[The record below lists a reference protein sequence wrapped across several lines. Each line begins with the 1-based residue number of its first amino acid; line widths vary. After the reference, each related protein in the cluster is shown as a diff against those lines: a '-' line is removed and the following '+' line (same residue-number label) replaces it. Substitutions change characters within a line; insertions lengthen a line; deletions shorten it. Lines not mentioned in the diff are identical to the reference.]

1 VAYRVGEVVE
11 TLATDL
17 GGFTLI
23 GTTQEL
29 RRQNREGST
38 RMTSQTP
45 QNQILLSARF
55 SVRYAGKPPV
65 LRDVRL
71 EIQRGEVLGLVGQSG
86 SGKSTLA
93 MAVLGLLD
101 KKRSQAEGTIRFQ
114 DSELLQLSERELR
127 ALRGR
132 AISLVLQSPLSSLNP
147 ALKIRTQ
154 LKEAWRA
161 HASGTSADCAN
172 AIRASLQSVSL
183 PADDDFLR
191 KYPSQMS
198 VGQAQRV
205 LIAMAVMHRPALLI
219 ADEATSALDVIT
231 QSEILALFR
240 ELNRSTGMAILYIS
254 HDLASVAGIC
264 DRIAI
269 LHQGEIVECGVTQQI
284 FANPQHAYTQ
294 RLMAAM
300 PRLLPGSAPLQIKTA
315 AAR

>member
-1 VAYRVGEVVE
+1 MASE
-11 TLATDL
+11 TQR
-17 GGFTLI
+17 G
-23 GTTQEL
+23 
-29 RRQNREGST
+29 
-38 RMTSQTP
+38 
-45 QNQILLSARF
+45 QILLSAHF
-55 SVRYAGKPPV
+55 SVRYAGKAPV
-65 LRDVRL
+65 LHDVRL

-93 MAVLGLLD
+93 MAILGLLD
-101 KKRSQAEGTIRFQ
+101 KKRSHAEGTIRFQ
-114 DSELLQLSERELR
+114 DSDLLQLSERELR
-127 ALRGR
+127 ALRGK
-132 AISLVLQSPLSSLNP
+132 AVALVLQSPLSSLNP

-161 HASGTSADCAN
+161 HASGTSIDCTN

-183 PADDDFLR
+183 PADDEFLR

-269 LHQGEIVECGVTQQI
+269 LHQGEIVECGVTERI
-284 FANPQHAYTQ
+284 FSNPQHEYTQ
-294 RLMAAM
+294 RLMAAI
-300 PRLLPGSAPLQIKTA
+300 PRLLISSSQLQMKTA

>member
-1 VAYRVGEVVE
+1 MVDES
-11 TLATDL
+11 
-17 GGFTLI
+17 
-23 GTTQEL
+23 
-29 RRQNREGST
+29 QNGV
-38 RMTSQTP
+38 
-45 QNQILLSARF
+45 LLSAHLWL
-55 SVRYAGKPPV
+55 RYGKKPPV
-65 LRDVRL
+65 LSDVDVD
-71 EIQRGEVLGLVGQSG
+71 ICRGEVLGLIGQSG

-93 MAVLGLLD
+93 MAILGLLD
-101 KKRSQAEGTIRFQ
+101 RKHAQVEGTVRF
-114 DSELLQLSERELR
+114 DGADLLRLSESDLR

-132 AISLVLQSPLSSLNP
+132 KIALVLQSPLSSLNP

-161 HASGTSADCAN
+161 HASGPKADCEA
-172 AIRASLQSVSL
+172 AIRAALESVSL
-183 PADDDFLR
+183 PATDEFLR

-240 ELNRSTGMAILYIS
+240 ELNRNSGMAILYIS

-269 LHQGEIVECGVTQQI
+269 LHEGQIVESGSTEQVLTS
-284 FANPQHAYTQ
+284 PRHEYTQ

-300 PRLLPGSAPLQIKTA
+300 PKMPQPQRLAVGKA
-315 AAR
+315 AAL

>member
-1 VAYRVGEVVE
+1 MCTAP
-11 TLATDL
+11 TD
-17 GGFTLI
+17 
-23 GTTQEL
+23 E
-29 RRQNREGST
+29 
-38 RMTSQTP
+38 
-45 QNQILLSARF
+45 ILLSAHL
-55 SVRYAGKPPV
+55 SVSYGGKAV
-65 LRDVRL
+65 LRDVEF
-71 EIQRGEVLGLVGQSG
+71 EIRRGEVLGLVGQSG

-93 MAVLGLLD
+93 MAILGLLD
-101 KKRSQAEGTIRFQ
+101 AKRARVEGTVNFQ
-114 DSELLQLSERELR
+114 GSNLLQLRERELR
-127 ALRGR
+127 ERRGR
-132 AISLVLQSPLSSLNP
+132 VLALVLQSPLSSLNP

-161 HASGTSADCAN
+161 HASGPAADCDR
-172 AIRASLQSVSL
+172 AIRAALESVSL
-183 PADDDFLR
+183 PSSNEFLS

-205 LIAMAVMHRPALLI
+205 LIAMAVTHRPALLI

-269 LHQGEIVECGVTQQI
+269 LHAGQVVECNATAAI
-284 FANPQHAYTQ
+284 FANPQHEYTK

-300 PRLLPGSAPLQIKTA
+300 PQMLRPIAPESLAREAAKHA
-315 AAR
+315 AATR

>member
-1 VAYRVGEVVE
+1 MSSAS
-11 TLATDL
+11 
-17 GGFTLI
+17 
-23 GTTQEL
+23 
-29 RRQNREGST
+29 QN
-38 RMTSQTP
+38 P
-45 QNQILLSARF
+45 ILLSAHF

-65 LRDVRL
+65 LRDLQL

-93 MAVLGLLD
+93 MAILGLLD
-101 KKRSQAEGTIRFQ
+101 KKRSPAEGTIRFEEA
-114 DSELLQLSERELR
+114 DLLQLSERELR

-132 AISLVLQSPLSSLNP
+132 SIALVLQSPLSSLNP

-161 HASGTSADCAN
+161 HASGTSADCVN
-172 AIRASLQSVSL
+172 AIRTSLQSVSL
-183 PADDDFLR
+183 PSDDEFLR

-269 LHQGEIVECGVTQQI
+269 LHQGEIVECGATEQI
-284 FANPQHAYTQ
+284 FASPQHEYTQ

-300 PRLLPGSAPLQIKTA
+300 PRLLPGTAQLQMKIA

>member
-1 VAYRVGEVVE
+1 MASEA
-11 TLATDL
+11 L
-17 GGFTLI
+17 
-23 GTTQEL
+23 
-29 RRQNREGST
+29 
-38 RMTSQTP
+38 
-45 QNQILLSARF
+45 QNQVLMSAHF
-55 SVRYAGKPPV
+55 SVRYADKPSV
-65 LRDVRL
+65 LRNVQIDVR
-71 EIQRGEVLGLVGQSG
+71 RGEVLGLVGQSG

-93 MAVLGLLD
+93 MAILGLLD
-101 KKRSQAEGTIRFQ
+101 GKRSHAEGTIRFQ
-114 DSELLQLSERELR
+114 DSDLLQLSERELR

-132 AISLVLQSPLSSLNP
+132 AVALVLQSPLSSLNP

-161 HASGTSADCAN
+161 HASGTTADCAN

-269 LHQGEIVECGVTQQI
+269 LHQGEIVECGATEQI
-284 FANPQHAYTQ
+284 FSNPQHEYTQ
-294 RLMAAM
+294 RLMAAI
-300 PRLLPGSAPLQIKTA
+300 PRMLPASSQLQIKSA

>member
-1 VAYRVGEVVE
+1 MAFEAPQNHVA
-11 TLATDL
+11 
-17 GGFTLI
+17 
-23 GTTQEL
+23 
-29 RRQNREGST
+29 
-38 RMTSQTP
+38 
-45 QNQILLSARF
+45 QNQILLSAHF

-65 LRDVRL
+65 LRDVQL
-71 EIQRGEVLGLVGQSG
+71 EIKRGEVLGLVGQSG

-93 MAVLGLLD
+93 MAILGLLD
-101 KKRSQAEGTIRFQ
+101 KKRSHSEGTIRFQ
-114 DSELLQLSERELR
+114 DSDLLQLSERDLR

-132 AISLVLQSPLSSLNP
+132 AVALVLQSPLSSLNP

-161 HASGTSADCAN
+161 HASGTGTDCAN
-172 AIRASLQSVSL
+172 AIRASMQSVSL
-183 PADDDFLR
+183 PTDDEFLR
-191 KYPSQMS
+191 KYPLQMS

-240 ELNRSTGMAILYIS
+240 ELNGSTGMSILYIS

-269 LHQGEIVECGVTQQI
+269 LHQGQIVESGTTDQI
-284 FANPQHAYTQ
+284 FANPQHEYTQ
-294 RLMAAM
+294 RLIAAM
-300 PRLLPGSAPLQIKTA
+300 PRVLPPAAHLKKTEAA